1 MSSYPHWVAPT
12 TLSILFVIQILFIL
26 YIKNSISSNHYKW
39 VDITV
44 YALYLIVW
52 IGVIV
57 TSILMKEKFFFEV
70 SPEREKCLKEQV
82 NRNNFGAKRSCACCG
97 KGTVGGIPPNYA
109 EWLVPDA
116 DTGDLWKR
124 PENVLVLPMDTFSNG
139 EEAKCQTCGP
149 PSYITYI

>member
-12 TLSILFVIQILFIL
+12 LLSFLFVIQLLFIV
-26 YIKNSISSNHYKW
+26 YIKNPVHDKSM
-39 VDITV
+39 DIVV
-44 YALYLIVW
+44 YVLYVIMW
-52 IGVIV
+52 IGVILASV
-57 TSILMKEKFFFEV
+57 FMKEKFFFEV

>member
-1 MSSYPHWVAPT
+1 MSYPHWVVPT
-12 TLSILFVIQILFIL
+12 TLCVLFLIQIAFII
-26 YIKNSISSNHYKW
+26 YIKKPMHDKSL
-39 VDITV
+39 DITIYV
-44 YALYLIVW
+44 LYVIMW
-52 IGVIV
+52 IGVILV
-57 TSILMKEKFFFEV
+57 SVFMKEKFFFEV

-82 NRNNFGAKRSCACCG
+82 NRNHFGAKRSCACCG